1 MDISHDALFHVDF
14 RRLCFSII
22 KIFTNTQNLDY
33 FSINLTRFYK
43 KKIQVDD
50 EGYSKQPPAKAG
62 AAANHD
68 PWSDFNQSKNHFDSS
83 SDDSGKIIF
92 FF

>member
-1 MDISHDALFHVDF
+1 MSKCQVIE
-14 RRLCFSII
+14 
-22 KIFTNTQNLDY
+22 IFCITQNLFF
-33 FSINLTRFYK
+33 FSISTTRFYK
-43 KKIQVDD
+43 NLQVDD

-92 FF
+92 FLTVEKS